1 VAEDRTA
8 TVTKTPAD
16 HVTELREM
24 VVGYAKQE
32 TVEPIRALGRY
43 VGLGSLGSLFVGT
56 GCALLLLGLLRG
68 LQTIHFFNEPGEP
81 HGGTWSWLP
90 YVITL
95 SVAAVMVGAAVWRA
109 RIAYNRSVARQ
120 EHAR

>member
-1 VAEDRTA
+1 MR
-8 TVTKTPAD
+8 KTPAD
-16 HVTELREM
+16 HVTELRDM

-32 TVEPIRALGRY
+32 TVDPIRALGRY
-43 VGLGSLGSLFVGT
+43 VGMGSVGSLFVGT

-81 HGGTWSWLP
+81 HGGTWSFLP

-95 SVAAVMVGAAVWRA
+95 AVAAAMVGLSLWRA
-109 RIAYNRSVARQ
+109 KKAYNRSAARQ
-120 EHAR
+120 EQAR